1 MKKSEKEQIERIKKM
16 DAVLVEA
23 KAAVNK
29 LGAALEEYFSLKPQI
44 DELFEYYQ
52 SPLWMKDYDDDSL
65 GRIPK
70 DLRREVIS
78 QDAVYDLM
86 EQIAELNA
94 QFSERIP
101 SSDEEE
107 NE

>member
-1 MKKSEKEQIERIKKM
+1 MKKTEKEQIERIKKM

-29 LGAALEEYFSLKPQI
+29 LGAALEEYISLKPQI

-86 EQIAELNA
+86 EQIVELNA
-94 QFSERIP
+94 QFSELIP